1 MRVIKYYDRINKQM
15 IDLEVTDE
23 VARFLL
29 ANDKKLQRKQNK
41 YNHRTI
47 PLDKIIYS
55 SDEEDITLQE
65 VLAEPEDEEVMDCR
79 QCKKKLDF
87 FNIVWKVV
95 DNLDK
100 EKYDLIWDL
109 FVEKKSQKEI
119 AKEKSITESAVSQL
133 KDTAI
138 SDLVYHL
145 NCDEIFKQTDF
156 YKKYLEK
163 EKKEFVKIANSLTKE
178 EIGNYIMNGV
188 KDFTKLLSQVLKKS
202 TILDKDIAG
211 KDTISKANRAVK
223 QTIEKLNPEDEKDKT
238 IIIPE
243 NIFTKENIE
252 TITKNLTKF
261 LK

>member
-1 MRVIKYYDRINKQM
+1 MRFIEYYDRIHKQKLE
-15 IDLEVTDE
+15 LEVTDE
-23 VARFLL
+23 VALFLQSSY
-29 ANDKKLQRKQNK
+29 KEWERKQK
-41 YNHRTI
+41 EFHYRTMS
-47 PLDKIIYS
+47 LNTVIYS
-55 SDEEDITLQE
+55 GESEDITLE
-65 VLAEPEDEEVMDCR
+65 ETIAAPDEEDVMDCK
-79 QCKKKLDF
+79 QCKKKLEF

-119 AKEKSITESAVSQL
+119 AKEKGITESAVSQL

-138 SDLVYHL
+138 NDLIYHF
-145 NCDEIFKQTDF
+145 NFDETFKQTDF

-163 EKKEFVKIANSLTKE
+163 EKKDFVKFANNLTKE
-178 EIGNYIMNGV
+178 ELGNYIMNGV

-202 TILDKDIAG
+202 TILDKNIAG

-223 QTIEKLNPEDEKDKT
+223 QTVEKLNPDDDKTKT

>member
-1 MRVIKYYDRINKQM
+1 MRVINYYDRINKQM
-15 IDLEVTDE
+15 IELEVTDE
-23 VARFLL
+23 VAKFLL
-29 ANDKKLQRKQNK
+29 ANDKKLRRKQNK
-41 YNHRTI
+41 FNYYTI
-47 PLDKIIYS
+47 PLDTVVYS
-55 SDEEDITLQE
+55 GENEDITLQE
-65 VLAEPEDEEVMDCR
+65 VIAEPEDDEVMDCR
-79 QCKKKLDF
+79 QCKKKLEF

-119 AKEKSITESAVSQL
+119 AKEKGISESAVSQL
-133 KDTAI
+133 KDTAM
-138 SDLVYHL
+138 SDLVYHF
-145 NCDEIFKQTDF
+145 NFDETFKQTDF
-156 YKKYLEK
+156 YKKYIES
-163 EKKEFVKIANSLTKE
+163 EKKDFVKFANNITRE
-178 EIGNYIMNGV
+178 ELGNYIMNGV

-202 TILDKDIAG
+202 TILDKDIAS

-223 QTIEKLNPEDEKDKT
+223 QTVEKLNPDEDKSKT
-238 IIIPE
+238 IIIPD